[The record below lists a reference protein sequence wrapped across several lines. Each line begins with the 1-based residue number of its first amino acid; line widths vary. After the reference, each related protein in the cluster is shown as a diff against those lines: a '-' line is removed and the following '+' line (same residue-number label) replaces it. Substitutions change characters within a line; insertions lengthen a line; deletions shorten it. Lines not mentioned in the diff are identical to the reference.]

1 MFYIFIIAVFSSLGI
16 TSLFKSIISLLL
28 KFLGVIMSGISGMF
42 VVIFGGLGNS
52 VVIMLQSF
60 GFSTAQYGILGP
72 IVFVAGL
79 GGAFLV
85 GYLLLVPTKMEEDV
99 VQAEDDV

>member
-1 MFYIFIIAVFSSLGI
+1 MILIFIAFASLGL
-16 TSLFKSIISLLL
+16 TDLFKGIISLLL
-28 KFLGVIMSGISGMF
+28 NFLGVIMSGISGMF
-42 VVIFGGLGNS
+42 RVIFGGLGNS

-85 GYLLLVPTKMEEDV
+85 GYLMLVPTRAEEDV
-99 VQAEDDV
+99 VQAEDDI